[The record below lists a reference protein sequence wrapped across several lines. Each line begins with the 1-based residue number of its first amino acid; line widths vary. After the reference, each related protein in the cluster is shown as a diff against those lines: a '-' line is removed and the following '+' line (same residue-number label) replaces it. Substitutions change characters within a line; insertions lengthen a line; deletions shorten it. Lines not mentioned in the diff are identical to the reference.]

1 MDFTELIN
9 KITEVGTTEDDV
21 TRRSLLTEIE
31 TEVTELHN
39 SNTTLTEQNSTLTD
53 DIQRVRE
60 ENMKLFLK
68 VSEEREPEENKKE
81 PPKEKRKFEDLFK
94 KEK

>member
-1 MDFTELIN
+1 MDFTELMN
-9 KITEVGTTEDDV
+9 KLTEVGTTEDDV

-68 VSEEREPEENKKE
+68 VSEEREPQNKPEE
-81 PPKEKRKFEDLFK
+81 PKEKRRFEDLFE

>member
-1 MDFTELIN
+1 MEFNELLE
-9 KITEVGTTEDDV
+9 KITEAGTTEDDV

-39 SNTTLTEQNSTLTD
+39 NNTTLTEQNSTLTQD
-53 DIQRVRE
+53 NERVRE
-60 ENMKLFLK
+60 ENMRLFLK
-68 VSEEREPEENKKE
+68 VSEEREPEEKKKE
-81 PPKEKRKFEDLFK
+81 EPKEKRKFEDLFK